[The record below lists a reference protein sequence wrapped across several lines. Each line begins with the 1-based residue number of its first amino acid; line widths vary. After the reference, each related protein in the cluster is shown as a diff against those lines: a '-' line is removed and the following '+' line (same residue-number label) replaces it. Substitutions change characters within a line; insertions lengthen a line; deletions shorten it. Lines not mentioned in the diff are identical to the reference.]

1 MSSSNPAVPEDP
13 SPATAPV
20 VEAPAAGEIEALKAE
35 LAAAQS
41 QAAENLDKFL
51 RAKAETENVRRRA
64 ETDVASAHK
73 FAIERFALEMLA
85 VKDSLERARDMQGSI
100 SAAGGT
106 TPGMEEVEPRREQ
119 RPRTPGAATIDLKT
133 SDAALEKMFEGIDL
147 TLKLM
152 DSIFQK
158 FALVEISPA
167 IGDKFDPEKHQAM
180 SAQDSAEVPPNHV
193 LMALQKGYL
202 LNNRLLRP
210 ALVIIAKTPAPA
222 PGPSA

>member
-1 MSSSNPAVPEDP
+1 MNSSNPAAPEDP
-13 SPATAPV
+13 NPAAATAT
-20 VEAPAAGEIEALKAE
+20 EALAVADIEALKAE
-35 LAAAQS
+35 LATTQAQV
-41 QAAENLDKFL
+41 AENLDKFV

-64 ETDVASAHK
+64 ETDVANAHK
-73 FAIERFALEMLA
+73 FSIERFALEMLA
-85 VKDSLERARDMQGSI
+85 VKDSLERAR
-100 SAAGGT
+100 T
-106 TPGMEEVEPRREQ
+106 V
-119 RPRTPGAATIDLKT
+119 DLKT

-158 FALVEISPA
+158 FALIEISPA

-210 ALVIIAKTPAPA
+210 ALVIIAKTPVPA

>member
-1 MSSSNPAVPEDP
+1 MSSSNPVVPEDP
-13 SPATAPV
+13 NPAAATAP
-20 VEAPAAGEIEALKAE
+20 EAPEAVDIEALRAE
-35 LAAAQS
+35 LEAVRT
-41 QAAENLDKFL
+41 QASENLDKFM

-85 VKDSLERARDMQGSI
+85 VKDSLERAR
-100 SAAGGT
+100 T
-106 TPGMEEVEPRREQ
+106 V
-119 RPRTPGAATIDLKT
+119 DLKT

-158 FALVEISPA
+158 FALTEISPA

-193 LMALQKGYL
+193 LMVLQKGYL

-210 ALVIIAKTPAPA
+210 ALVIVAKAPA
-222 PGPSA
+222 ETPEPSA

>member
-1 MSSSNPAVPEDP
+1 MSSSNPAVPED
-13 SPATAPV
+13 SNSAAGTAP
-20 VEAPAAGEIEALKAE
+20 EAPEAVDIEALKAE
-35 LAAAQS
+35 LKAAQV
-41 QAAENLDKFL
+41 QAAENLDKFM

-85 VKDSLERARDMQGSI
+85 VKDSLERAR
-100 SAAGGT
+100 T
-106 TPGMEEVEPRREQ
+106 V
-119 RPRTPGAATIDLKT
+119 DLKT

-158 FALVEISPA
+158 FALTEISPA

-180 SAQDSAEVPPNHV
+180 SAQDNAEVPPNHV
-193 LMALQKGYL
+193 LMVLQKGYL

-210 ALVIIAKTPAPA
+210 ALVIVAKAPA
-222 PGPSA
+222 EAPEPSA

>member
-1 MSSSNPAVPEDP
+1 MNPTNPAVPEDP
-13 SPATAPV
+13 N
-20 VEAPAAGEIEALKAE
+20 PAADPTPEALAVTDSEALKAE
-35 LAAAQS
+35 LAAAQT
-41 QAAENLDKFL
+41 QAAENLDKFM

-85 VKDSLERARDMQGSI
+85 VKDSLERARTVDIKIQ
-100 SAAGGT
+100 
-106 TPGMEEVEPRREQ
+106 
-119 RPRTPGAATIDLKT
+119 
-133 SDAALEKMFEGIDL
+133 DAALEKMFEGIDL

-158 FALVEISPA
+158 FALTEISPA
-167 IGDKFDPEKHQAM
+167 TGDKFDPELHQAM

-210 ALVIIAKTPAPA
+210 ALVIVAKAPAEA

>member
-1 MSSSNPAVPEDP
+1 MKGVQVMNSSNPAVPEN
-13 SPATAPV
+13 SATPATSAP
-20 VEAPAAGEIEALKAE
+20 EAPAAVDVQALKAE
-35 LAAAQS
+35 LEAARAQAS
-41 QAAENLDKFL
+41 ENLDKFM

-85 VKDSLERARDMQGSI
+85 VKDSLERAR
-100 SAAGGT
+100 T
-106 TPGMEEVEPRREQ
+106 V
-119 RPRTPGAATIDLKT
+119 DLKT
-133 SDAALEKMFEGIDL
+133 SDAAVEKMFEGIDL

-158 FALVEISPA
+158 FALTEISPA
-167 IGDKFDPEKHQAM
+167 KGDKFDPEKHQAM
-180 SAQDSAEVPPNHV
+180 SAQDNAEVPPNHV

-210 ALVIIAKTPAPA
+210 ALVIVAKA
-222 PGPSA
+222 PGSSA

>member
-1 MSSSNPAVPEDP
+1 MSSSNPAVPEGP
-13 SPATAPV
+13 NPAAATAP
-20 VEAPAAGEIEALKAE
+20 EALAVADMETLKAE
-35 LAAAQS
+35 LEAAQA
-41 QAAENLDKFL
+41 QAAENLDRFM

-100 SAAGGT
+100 SAAGGR
-106 TPGMEEVEPRREQ
+106 M
-119 RPRTPGAATIDLKT
+119 PGAATVDLKT

-158 FALVEISPA
+158 FALTEINPA
-167 IGDKFDPEKHQAM
+167 KGDKFDPEKHQAM
-180 SAQDSAEVPPNHV
+180 SAQDNAEVPPNHV

-210 ALVIIAKTPAPA
+210 ALVIVAKTPAA
-222 PGPSA
+222 SGPSA

>member
-1 MSSSNPAVPEDP
+1 MNSSNPAVPENP
-13 SPATAPV
+13 APPATTTPEVPAV
-20 VEAPAAGEIEALKAE
+20 TDVQTLVTELEAARALAG
-35 LAAAQS
+35 
-41 QAAENLDKFL
+41 ENLDKFV

-85 VKDSLERARDMQGSI
+85 VKDSLERAR
-100 SAAGGT
+100 T
-106 TPGMEEVEPRREQ
+106 V
-119 RPRTPGAATIDLKT
+119 DLKT
-133 SDAALEKMFEGIDL
+133 SDAAVEKMFEGIDL

-158 FALVEISPA
+158 FALTEISPA
-167 IGDKFDPEKHQAM
+167 KGDKFDPEKHQAM
-180 SAQDSAEVPPNHV
+180 SAQDNAEVPPNHV
-193 LMALQKGYL
+193 LMALQRGYL

-210 ALVIIAKTPAPA
+210 ALVIVAKAPAQA

>member
-1 MSSSNPAVPEDP
+1 MNPTNPAVPEDP
-13 SPATAPV
+13 NPAVDPTP
-20 VEAPAAGEIEALKAE
+20 EAPAVTDIEALKAE
-35 LAAAQS
+35 LAAAQT
-41 QAAENLDKFL
+41 QAAENLDKFV

-85 VKDSLERARDMQGSI
+85 VKDSLERARTVDIKIQ
-100 SAAGGT
+100 
-106 TPGMEEVEPRREQ
+106 
-119 RPRTPGAATIDLKT
+119 
-133 SDAALEKMFEGIDL
+133 DAALEKMFEGIDL

-158 FALVEISPA
+158 FALTEISPDK
-167 IGDKFDPEKHQAM
+167 GDKFDPELHQAM
-180 SAQDSAEVPPNHV
+180 SAQDHSEVPPNHV

-210 ALVIIAKTPAPA
+210 ALVIVAKAPAEA

>member
-13 SPATAPV
+13 NPASSAP
-20 VEAPAAGEIEALKAE
+20 EALAAPDMEALKAE
-35 LAAAQS
+35 LAAAQN
-41 QAAENLDKFL
+41 QAAENLDKFM

-85 VKDSLERARDMQGSI
+85 VKDSLERARTVDI
-100 SAAGGT
+100 
-106 TPGMEEVEPRREQ
+106 
-119 RPRTPGAATIDLKT
+119 KT
-133 SDAALEKMFEGIDL
+133 QDAALEKMFEGIDL

-158 FALVEISPA
+158 FALTEISPVV
-167 IGDKFDPEKHQAM
+167 GDKFDPEQHQAM
-180 SAQDSAEVPPNHV
+180 SAQDSAETPPNHV
-193 LMALQKGYL
+193 LMTLQKGYL

-210 ALVIIAKTPAPA
+210 ALVIVAKAPA
-222 PGPSA
+222 DAPGSNA

>member
-13 SPATAPV
+13 NPATDTAPV
-20 VEAPAAGEIEALKAE
+20 FPEAVDIEALKAE
-35 LAAAQS
+35 LEAAQA
-41 QAAENLDKFL
+41 QAAENLDKFM

-85 VKDSLERARDMQGSI
+85 VKDSLERARIVDI
-100 SAAGGT
+100 
-106 TPGMEEVEPRREQ
+106 
-119 RPRTPGAATIDLKT
+119 KT
-133 SDAALEKMFEGIDL
+133 RDAALEKMFEGIDL

-158 FALVEISPA
+158 FALTEINPA

-193 LMALQKGYL
+193 LMVLQKGYL

-210 ALVIIAKTPAPA
+210 ALVIVAKTPAEA
-222 PGPSA
+222 PEPSA

>member
-1 MSSSNPAVPEDP
+1 MNSSNPAVPEN
-13 SPATAPV
+13 PAAPASTAP
-20 VEAPAAGEIEALKAE
+20 EALPVADMESLKAE
-35 LAAAQS
+35 LAAAQA
-41 QAAENLDKFL
+41 QAVENLDKFM

-85 VKDSLERARDMQGSI
+85 VKDSLERARIM
-100 SAAGGT
+100 
-106 TPGMEEVEPRREQ
+106 
-119 RPRTPGAATIDLKT
+119 DLKT
-133 SDAALEKMFEGIDL
+133 SDAAVEKMFEGIDL

-158 FALVEISPA
+158 FALAEVTPA
-167 IGDKFDPEKHQAM
+167 VGDKFDPEKHQAM
-180 SAQDSAEVPPNHV
+180 SAQEHAEVPPNHV
-193 LMALQKGYL
+193 LMTMQKGYL

-210 ALVIIAKTPAPA
+210 ALVIVAKA

>member
-1 MSSSNPAVPEDP
+1 MNSSNPATPED
-13 SPATAPV
+13 PATAP
-20 VEAPAAGEIEALKAE
+20 EAPAVVDIEALKAE
-35 LAAAQS
+35 LEAARV
-41 QAAENLDKFL
+41 QATENLDRFL

-85 VKDSLERARDMQGSI
+85 VKDSLERAR
-100 SAAGGT
+100 T
-106 TPGMEEVEPRREQ
+106 V
-119 RPRTPGAATIDLKT
+119 DLKT
-133 SDAALEKMFEGIDL
+133 SDAVLEKMFEGIDL

-158 FALVEISPA
+158 FALTEISPA
-167 IGDKFDPEKHQAM
+167 MGEKFDPEKHQAM
-180 SAQDSAEVPPNHV
+180 SAQDNAEVPPNHV

-210 ALVIIAKTPAPA
+210 ALVIIAKAPAPA

>member
-1 MSSSNPAVPEDP
+1 MNPSNPAVPDDP
-13 SPATAPV
+13 NPAAASD
-20 VEAPAAGEIEALKAE
+20 VEANAVAEVETLKAE
-35 LAAAQS
+35 LAAVQA

-85 VKDSLERARDMQGSI
+85 VKDSLERARG
-100 SAAGGT
+100 
-106 TPGMEEVEPRREQ
+106 VEINNR
-119 RPRTPGAATIDLKT
+119 
-133 SDAALEKMFEGIDL
+133 DAALEKMFEGIDL

-158 FALVEISPA
+158 FALTEINPA
-167 IGDKFDPEKHQAM
+167 VGDKFDPEQHQAM
-180 SAQDSAEVPPNHV
+180 STQENAELPPNHV
-193 LMALQKGYL
+193 LMTLQKGYL

-210 ALVIIAKTPAPA
+210 ALVIVAKAPA
-222 PGPSA
+222 EAPEPSA